1 MARHRR
7 EPWIDPD
14 VADYATAHSTSADDI
29 QLRLIAETA
38 QRHGPSAQMQISPDE
53 GVFLQLITK
62 ASGARHAVEV
72 GTFTGYSALCIA
84 RALPADGTL
93 LCCDVSE
100 EWTAIGQRYW
110 MEAEVADKIDLR
122 IAPAID
128 TLRSLPAD
136 RRFDLAFIDADKPS
150 YHLYYEEI
158 LGRMDAGGLILVDN
172 TIWSG
177 QVLDPD
183 PGDAD
188 TMALA
193 AFNDALATDD
203 RVDVVVLTF
212 RDGVTIARKR

>member
-1 MARHRR
+1 MARPPR

-14 VADYATAHSTSADDI
+14 VVEYATAHSTAADDI
-29 QLRLIAETA
+29 QRRLIAETA
-38 QRHGPSAQMQISPDE
+38 QRVSSNAQMQISSDE
-53 GVFLQLITK
+53 GVFLQLVTR
-62 ASGARHAVEV
+62 ASGARHAIEV

-100 EWTAIGQRYW
+100 EWTSIGQRYW
-110 MEAEVADKIDLR
+110 TEAGVADKIDLR

-150 YHLYYEEI
+150 YHAYYQEI

-172 TIWSG
+172 TVWSG
-177 QVLDPD
+177 KVLDPD
-183 PGDAD
+183 PDDAN
-188 TMALA
+188 TAALA
-193 AFNDALATDD
+193 EFNDALVADD
-203 RVDVVVLTF
+203 RVDVVMLTF
-212 RDGVTIARKR
+212 RDGVTMARKR